1 MKKILLLTGII
12 LFLFSCKSDKKQ
24 LSSPKSKIESLEPNK
39 IVTQNKKSIIED
51 KKSKVAVD
59 DNNEISLKG
68 GYSISYSTDNEDQY
82 LLYKKGISIID
93 TLNSCSI
100 GLPIKNL
107 GYIICDFNDTF
118 IIGQSYGSGN
128 PDIIQLYEK
137 KTRKKLIKDYSAI
150 IDIDTT
156 NQILLY
162 SENDVPNSEDKMIL
176 LDIKKRNK
184 KSYEFPKEVFGEPE
198 ILNRIHFINSNDQ
211 SFIIEYEFNDY
222 NNKNQKKYIR

>member
-1 MKKILLLTGII
+1 MKKTLLLTGII

-24 LSSPKSKIESLEPNK
+24 LTPQKSKIESLKPNK
-39 IVTQNKKSIIED
+39 IVTQNKKSIFED
-51 KKSKVAVD
+51 KKSTVAAA
-59 DNNEISLKG
+59 DNNEINLKG
-68 GYSISYSTDNEDQY
+68 GYSISYNTDNEDQY
-82 LLYKKGISIID
+82 LLYKKGTNIID

-128 PDIIQLYEK
+128 PNIIQLYEK
-137 KTRKKLIKDYSAI
+137 KTGKKLIKEYSAI

-156 NQILLY
+156 SQILLY

-184 KSYEFPKEVFGEPE
+184 QFFSRYYWCYWF
-198 ILNRIHFINSNDQ
+198 
-211 SFIIEYEFNDY
+211 
-222 NNKNQKKYIR
+222 